1 MNCAQFERS
10 LTGLLR
16 GDLAAEEREA
26 VLAHLSTCEACRR
39 RHADLE
45 DAWQALDALDERCPA
60 TSPGVRRGVRRMIE
74 AVAAAPSGAPSASPS
89 DASGPRAVSRR
100 GNRWGPALAVAAAL
114 VAAFLGGWV
123 LRTSTLDAPAG
134 FADRLAELEQA
145 VLVARLES
153 ADAVARL
160 AAVESTITDVRAHP
174 DVVAALLRTLAED
187 QSVNVRLAAV
197 EALTP
202 ALAERSIALR
212 VARLVNDDRS
222 PLVQLALTERL
233 GRLSD
238 EAVRAAAAAE
248 VDPARLVPE
257 ARERFEE
264 LLGGTT

>member
-1 MNCAQFERS
+1 MSCAYFEER

-16 GDLAAEEREA
+16 GDLAAEDRGA

-45 DAWQALDALDERCPA
+45 NAWLALDMLDEPCPPV
-60 TSPGVRRGVRRMIE
+60 SPGVRRGVVRMIE
-74 AVAAAPSGAPSASPS
+74 AVAGSPSDWRS
-89 DASGPRAVSRR
+89 DASGQRPVSWH
-100 GNRWGPALAVAAAL
+100 GNAWKPALGVAAAL
-114 VAAFLGGWV
+114 VAAFVGGWA
-123 LRTSTLDAPAG
+123 LRASSAEGPAR

-160 AAVESTITDVRAHP
+160 AAVESAITDVRAHP

-187 QSVNVRLAAV
+187 RSVNVRLAAV

-202 ALAERSIALR
+202 ALNERTVALR
-212 VARLVNDDRS
+212 VARIANNDRS

-233 GRLSD
+233 GALSD
-238 EAVRAAAAAE
+238 EAVRAAVAGE
-248 VDPARLVPE
+248 IDPARLVPE
-257 ARERFEE
+257 ARQRFEE
-264 LLGGTT
+264 LLGGST